1 MEEKTRA
8 QSDSQ
13 VSCLVSRVSCLLF
26 TYARIAPGDP
36 MPTPSVLFVCV
47 HNAGRSQMA
56 AGLLAYHAAGRVVV
70 RSAGSAPA
78 DSINASA
85 VAAMAE
91 LGINIGSEQ
100 PQKLTDGAVQE
111 SDVVITMG
119 CGDACPFYPGKRYLD
134 WDVPDPAGLSPE
146 QVRPIRD
153 EIDQRVLVLLA
164 ELLGDT

>member
-1 MEEKTRA
+1 
-8 QSDSQ
+8 
-13 VSCLVSRVSCLLF
+13 
-26 TYARIAPGDP
+26 
-36 MPTPSVLFVCV
+36 MPTPTVLFVCV

-78 DSINASA
+78 DSVNPSA
-85 VAAMAE
+85 VAVMAE
-91 LGINIGSEQ
+91 LGIDIGGEQ
-100 PQKLTDGAVQE
+100 PRKLTDDAVQD

-119 CGDACPFYPGKRYLD
+119 CGDACPFYAGKRYLD

-153 EIDQRVLVLLA
+153 EIDQHVLVLLA
-164 ELLGDT
+164 ELIGET